1 MLIFLRSADTDVT
14 LTGIR
19 MCDSLLESLIMYLTS
34 NKLNKN
40 RPALD
45 GEANL
50 YTNFFLLYSAGF
62 VFSLLID
69 SQGAGCY
76 DNSI

>member
-1 MLIFLRSADTDVT
+1 
-14 LTGIR
+14 
-19 MCDSLLESLIMYLTS
+19 MYLTS
-34 NKLNKN
+34 NKLNKTDP
-40 RPALD
+40 RWM
-45 GEANL
+45 E
-50 YTNFFLLYSAGF
+50 LLYSAGF